1 MLNERVTDTYKN
13 REGERVSIQSRVQHN
28 QRIKREILVPTFPS
42 VCELHPVVNAK
53 YKKSPKDLI
62 ASSLSFQN
70 CGPNNSRTESETDSD
85 MSC

>member
-1 MLNERVTDTYKN
+1 
-13 REGERVSIQSRVQHN
+13 
-28 QRIKREILVPTFPS
+28 
-42 VCELHPVVNAK
+42 VNAK
-53 YKKSPKDLI
+53 YKKSPKDSM